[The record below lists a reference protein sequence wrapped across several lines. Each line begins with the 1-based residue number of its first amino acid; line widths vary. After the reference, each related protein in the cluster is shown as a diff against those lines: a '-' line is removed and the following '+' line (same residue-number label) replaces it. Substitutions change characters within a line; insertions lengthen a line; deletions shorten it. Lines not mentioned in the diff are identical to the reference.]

1 MVTYQ
6 CPRCG
11 YTNNI
16 KTKYINHL
24 KRKNICQPLLTDSD
38 LEDEYTK
45 YNLKN
50 FNNNINNNIN
60 SDPNPITVIPKTEIK
75 HQVFICNICKKQY
88 KYSQSLSRHKNKCI
102 STLSEDKDKN
112 TMMELVNVLNNRLSE
127 AHKELYLRDKQLKK
141 KENEIDKK
149 DKHLDKLISKTGF
162 SANIVN
168 IQNNFKLLG
177 YRKTDISHLTE
188 NDFVTCMSHKNL
200 CIPHLIKKIHF
211 NPAKPENHN
220 IYISNIK
227 NNYVMLYDGIKWNLR
242 NRDETIINLIDDKE
256 SIVEQKLEEWVENGK
271 GYPNIM
277 KQFNKYLEKRE
288 NDEVLNTIKEEIKLI
303 LFNNRNLVS
312 VK

>member
-11 YTNNI
+11 YTNII

-24 KRKNICQPLLTDSD
+24 KRKNICKPLISDSD

-45 YNLKN
+45 YNIKN
-50 FNNNINNNIN
+50 ENNVTNHQKHLMVEN
-60 SDPNPITVIPKTEIK
+60 KFEIK
-75 HQVFICNICKKQY
+75 KQSLFICNLCKKEY

-102 STLSEDKDKN
+102 ASLSEDKDKN

-127 AHKELYLRDKQLKK
+127 AHKELSIRDKQLQKK
-141 KENEIDKK
+141 DNEIDKK

-256 SIVEQKLEEWVENGK
+256 SIVEQKLEEWVETGK